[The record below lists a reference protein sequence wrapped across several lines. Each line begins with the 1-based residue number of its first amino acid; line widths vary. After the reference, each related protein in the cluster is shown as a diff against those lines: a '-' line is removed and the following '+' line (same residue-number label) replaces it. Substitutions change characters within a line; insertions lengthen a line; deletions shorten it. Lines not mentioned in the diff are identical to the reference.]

1 MRLRHIEVINA
12 IRVTGTLSAAAEL
25 LNMTQPGVSQILQ
38 SAERQLGYA
47 LFSRSKGR
55 LIPTR
60 EAIALF
66 PEIERLDRQLD
77 AVQKLANNL
86 RQQRDDTLR
95 ILAAPSLAQTIVP
108 ETVRKFKEK
117 YPQVRISI
125 ASDYSASATISL
137 ALLEAD
143 VGIFYHSISHP
154 AIQEQLLGMSELVA
168 VGRPS
173 VLPPAAGIK
182 LSELSAFELIG
193 PHPTDPVG
201 KLLTEALQAQDVEL
215 DIRMTAQ
222 SYHSAVALALATKG
236 VGIVDAVTGLSA
248 KALGLEIVPIR
259 PNMEIPI
266 VASTATSGERSVL
279 SQHFIAECKAAVEKY
294 LQP

>member
-25 LNMTQPGVSQILQ
+25 LNMTQPGVSQLLQ

-47 LFSRSKGR
+47 LFARSKGR

-60 EAIALF
+60 EATTLF

-77 AVQKLANNL
+77 AVQKLADNL
-86 RQQRDDTLR
+86 RQRRDDTLR

-108 ETVRKFKEK
+108 EAVMLFKEK
-117 YPQVRISI
+117 FPLVKISL

-143 VGIFYHSISHP
+143 VGIFYHSVSHP
-154 AIQEQLLGMSELVA
+154 AIQEELLGMSELVA
-168 VGRPS
+168 VGEPS
-173 VLPPAAGIK
+173 VLPPSVEVA
-182 LSELSAFELIG
+182 LSQLGAFELIV
-193 PHPTDPVG
+193 PDATDPIG
-201 KLLTEALQAQDVEL
+201 KLLTEALQAQSIQLDVRL
-215 DIRMTAQ
+215 TAQ
-222 SYHSAVALALATKG
+222 SYHSVVALAALSKG
-236 VGIVDAVTGLSA
+236 VGIVDAATGLSA
-248 KALGLEIVPIR
+248 QSQGLQIVPIK
-259 PNMEIPI
+259 PSIEIPI

-279 SQHFIAECKAAVEKY
+279 SQHFISACKKVVERR
-294 LQP
+294 L

>member
-25 LNMTQPGVSQILQ
+25 LNMTQPGVSQLLQ

-47 LFSRSKGR
+47 LFARSKGR

-60 EAIALF
+60 EATTLF

-77 AVQKLANNL
+77 AVQKLADNL
-86 RQQRDDTLR
+86 RQRRDDTLR

-108 ETVRKFKEK
+108 EAVMLFKEK
-117 YPQVRISI
+117 FPLVNISL

-143 VGIFYHSISHP
+143 VGIFYHSVSHP
-154 AIQEQLLGMSELVA
+154 AIQEELLGMSELVA
-168 VGRPS
+168 VGEPS
-173 VLPPAAGIK
+173 VLPPSVEVA
-182 LSELSAFELIG
+182 LSQLGAFELIV
-193 PHPTDPVG
+193 PDATDPIG
-201 KLLTEALQAQDVEL
+201 KLLTEALQAQSIQLDVRL
-215 DIRMTAQ
+215 TAQ
-222 SYHSAVALALATKG
+222 SYHSVVALAALSKG
-236 VGIVDAVTGLSA
+236 VGIVDAATGLSA
-248 KALGLEIVPIR
+248 QSQGLQIVPIK
-259 PNMEIPI
+259 PSIEIPI

-279 SQHFIAECKAAVEKY
+279 SQHFISACKKVVERR
-294 LQP
+294 L

>member
-25 LNMTQPGVSQILQ
+25 LNMTQPGVSQLLQ

-47 LFSRSKGR
+47 LFARSKGR

-60 EAIALF
+60 EATTLF

-77 AVQKLANNL
+77 AVQKLADNL
-86 RQQRDDTLR
+86 RQRRDDTLR

-108 ETVRKFKEK
+108 EAVMLFKEK
-117 YPQVRISI
+117 FPLVKISL

-143 VGIFYHSISHP
+143 VGIFYHSVSHP
-154 AIQEQLLGMSELVA
+154 AIQEELLGMSELVA
-168 VGRPS
+168 VGEPS
-173 VLPPAAGIK
+173 VLP
-182 LSELSAFELIG
+182 LSVEVALSQLGAFELIV
-193 PHPTDPVG
+193 PDATDPIG
-201 KLLTEALQAQDVEL
+201 KLLTEALQAQSIQLDVRL
-215 DIRMTAQ
+215 TAQ
-222 SYHSAVALALATKG
+222 SYHSVVALAALSKG
-236 VGIVDAVTGLSA
+236 VGIVDAATGLSA
-248 KALGLEIVPIR
+248 QSQGLQIVPIK
-259 PNMEIPI
+259 PSIEIPI

-279 SQHFIAECKAAVEKY
+279 SQHFISACKKVVERR
-294 LQP
+294 L